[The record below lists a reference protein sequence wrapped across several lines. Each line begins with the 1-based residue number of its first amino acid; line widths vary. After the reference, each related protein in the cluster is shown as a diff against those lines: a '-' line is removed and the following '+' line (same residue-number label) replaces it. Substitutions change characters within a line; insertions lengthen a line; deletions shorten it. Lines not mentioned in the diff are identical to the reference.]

1 LAQYE
6 RRTWGE
12 SGDER
17 SAEPAILEVRGATSG
32 LLAQLVGLLLTQ
44 LYVSWRIEQ
53 TIDSSIPRGCVAV
66 TARGHEARVLVFE
79 QRPAP
84 AVTRWMEARDFDA
97 AGLLTLASSRNEF
110 ETAINALLSGTVR
123 YATAL
128 VEAAAIVAACFGEPT
143 GER

>member
-1 LAQYE
+1 LAQNK

-12 SGDER
+12 GGDER

-32 LLAQLVGLLLTQ
+32 LLAQLVAALLTQ
-44 LYVSWRIEQ
+44 INTRWRIEQ
-53 TIDSSIPRGCVAV
+53 TIDPNIRPGCVAI
-66 TARGHEARVLVFE
+66 TARGQEARVLVFE
-79 QRPAP
+79 QRPVP
-84 AVTRWMEARDFDA
+84 AGTGWMEARDFDA
-97 AGLLTLASSRNEF
+97 AGLLTIASSRNEF